1 MQYQLNIHALKAI
14 FTSLVIVVISLGFA
28 FPVQALV
35 YDQSSIQSMEIT
47 DQACSKDSS
56 ESHHTAETD
65 CCDKQPCPQDMDCGI
80 DCVAH
85 SVGAT
90 ALLKTYLPSL
100 HQDKS
105 EVIAPIVL
113 ASYAYLLAFD
123 APPPRN

>member
-14 FTSLVIVVISLGFA
+14 FTSLVIVVVSLGFA
-28 FPVQALV
+28 IPVQALV
-35 YDQSSIQSMEIT
+35 YDQSAVQSMEST
-47 DQACSKDSS
+47 DRDCTKDSS
-56 ESHHTAETD
+56 ESHHTAGTD

-90 ALLKTYLPSL
+90 VLLKTYLPN
-100 HQDKS
+100 KS

-113 ASYAYLLAFD
+113 ASYAYLSAFD